1 MEQTVTCPNCGYTF
15 RVAKETF
22 EKYRDGISLSKHQM
36 TDGEAILLDCVKCA
50 RVLKISIRTWNLVGD
65 GPAQHERGYQWT
77 GAAVDR
83 PRLVGDEYSAP
94 SPGDAPDRPGGTAG
108 VIRITEYGRAET
120 PLPEMG
126 IGTALGFLFFAL
138 LPIVALIAEPFIAAR
153 AALPGYTA
161 PLPAAPTAELPTAEL
176 PTAAPEPAET
186 EEPAPEADE
195 PRLLTPVKE
204 PTLLRGS
211 RFERVLRKYNRQ
223 IEDVE
228 KQADPA
234 PTAK

>member
-22 EKYRDGISLSKHQM
+22 EKYREGISLSKHQM

-50 RVLKISIRTWNLVGD
+50 RVLKISIRTWNVVGD

-77 GAAVDR
+77 GVADDR

-94 SPGDAPDRPGGTAG
+94 SAGDASDRPAG
-108 VIRITEYGRAET
+108 PAGIIRITEYGRVEK

-126 IGTALGFLFFAL
+126 IGAALGFLFFAL
-138 LPIVALIAEPFIAAR
+138 LPLAALVAEPLIAAR

-161 PLPAAPTAELPTAEL
+161 PLPTVPAMAL
-176 PTAAPEPAET
+176 PTAAPAAEK
-186 EEPAPEADE
+186 EEKPAPEADE

-204 PTLLRGS
+204 PTFVS
-211 RFERVLRKYNRQ
+211 EKFRKMLNDHTKQ
-223 IEDVE
+223 IEGVE
-228 KQADPA
+228 KPA
-234 PTAK
+234 GTAPKGK